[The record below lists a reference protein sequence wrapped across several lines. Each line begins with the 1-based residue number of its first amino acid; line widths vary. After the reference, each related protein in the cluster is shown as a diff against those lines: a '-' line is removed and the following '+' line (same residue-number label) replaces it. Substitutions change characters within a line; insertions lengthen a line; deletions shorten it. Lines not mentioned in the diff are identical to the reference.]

1 MSRLAILLTFLTAFS
16 VGWVPVFAAP
26 ARLTQEMSAQYS
38 DGKAEPAMA
47 YHAHGHPCA
56 GVQKHCA
63 GMGKAP
69 HPALCS
75 ACIAIP
81 AIALSTITTPSTRMI
96 VPRGA
101 ELPLVA
107 QVSAPLSPPPKPE
120 LIASYSI

>member
-26 ARLTQEMSAQYS
+26 ARLTQEMSLQHS
-38 DGKAEPAMA
+38 DNATASAVAGHEH
-47 YHAHGHPCA
+47 HACA

-63 GMGKAP
+63 GMAKAP

-75 ACIAIP
+75 ACIAVP
-81 AIALSTITTPSTRMI
+81 AVALTSATTPSTRMI

-101 ELPLVA
+101 QLPLVA
-107 QVSAPLSPPPKPE
+107 QASAPLSPPPKPQM
-120 LIASYSI
+120 IASYSI